1 MSIKARLSFAC
12 MKIQRGADNLHDV
25 ILEGTPDEGKLLR
38 TEKMKSSK
46 DFEIYRWRMHFQIDN
61 KGAMCLHKGFL
72 GQHFQNTI

>member
-38 TEKMKSSK
+38 TEKRNRPRILRLI
-46 DFEIYRWRMHFQIDN
+46 DGGCIFQIDN

>member
-38 TEKMKSSK
+38 TEK
-46 DFEIYRWRMHFQIDN
+46 EIVQ
-61 KGAMCLHKGFL
+61 GF
-72 GQHFQNTI
+72 

>member
-12 MKIQRGADNLHDV
+12 MKIQRGAYNLHDV

-38 TEKMKSSK
+38 TEKRNRPRILGFI
-46 DFEIYRWRMHFQIDN
+46 DGGCIFQIDN